1 MFDRDVPSTS
11 YCSTSRTWHIG
22 GKLLCRSHRNV
33 EQRKPKS
40 GHWGWWSHCV
50 PKWRLAIADVT
61 NRNLNACR
69 NAECFGYLTTCHCC
83 FLCRSLA
90 HTLIQNK
97 NMWRIYE
104 NFHFWYMQEVLQLVG
119 ISLCLPDMEKWS
131 YPSMTCPMKPLQ
143 TSAIFMLHAAPRTN
157 CWKGPSFSVEAA
169 GESMSFERKSHGW
182 IRIRTFSSIFKGRTC
197 MFGIVWLLLLAIPFL
212 FCACENH
219 KTAKCMVNLEN
230 AWKVFQISQ
239 ALQKQHQQ
247 NIQPGW
253 WRSWR
258 QVLNWKWWCWNTNNH
273 HSLPKERWDYNI
285 ELCQMEHKSIAWKS
299 FKTSMLW
306 ANSHGCIC
314 IILYGPI
321 VIYNLNH
328 IIRLPFLFDT
338 ADTRMEWNGMDV
350 SLKRGC
356 LHWKGMCET

>member
-1 MFDRDVPSTS
+1 MSPTKISTPAATVNVLDIWPHVTVVF
-11 YCSTSRTWHIG
+11 CAVLWHIPWPKQKYVENLWEFPLLVHAG
-22 GKLLCRSHRNV
+22 GFAAR
-33 EQRKPKS
+33 
-40 GHWGWWSHCV
+40 W
-50 PKWRLAIADVT
+50 T
-61 NRNLNACR
+61 
-69 NAECFGYLTTCHCC
+69 
-83 FLCRSLA
+83 
-90 HTLIQNK
+90 
-97 NMWRIYE
+97 
-104 NFHFWYMQEVLQLVG
+104 
-119 ISLCLPDMEKWS
+119 ISLCLPFDGHGKSCRIPPWHVRWS
-131 YPSMTCPMKPLQ
+131 LYKLQ
-143 TSAIFMLHAAPRTN
+143 PFFMFHAAPRTN

-182 IRIRTFSSIFKGRTC
+182 IRIRIFSSIFKGRTC
-197 MFGIVWLLLLAIPFL
+197 MFDIVWLILLAIPFL
-212 FCACENH
+212 FCTCEDR

-247 NIQPGW
+247 NILPGW

-273 HSLPKERWDYNI
+273 HLLPKERWDYNI

-321 VIYNLNH
+321 VIYNLDH

-356 LHWKGMCET
+356 LHWKRMCQT